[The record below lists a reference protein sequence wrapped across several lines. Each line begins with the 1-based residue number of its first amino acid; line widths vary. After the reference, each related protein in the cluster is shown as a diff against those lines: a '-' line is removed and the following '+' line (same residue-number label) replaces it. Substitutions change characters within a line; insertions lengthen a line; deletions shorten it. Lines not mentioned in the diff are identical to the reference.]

1 MKKALTV
8 EQLFLYGVELQTES
22 CHQAA
27 DSLHPWA
34 TDSSSPTGEPTNP
47 RLNHSSACA
56 FTTSPVFTKSN
67 EVHTENSF
75 CCSQKHG
82 DKL

>member
-1 MKKALTV
+1 MKKPLTA
-8 EQLFLYGVELQTES
+8 EQLFLCGGKLQTES

-34 TDSSSPTGEPTNP
+34 TDPSSPTGEPTNP
-47 RLNHSSACA
+47 RVNHSSACA
-56 FTTSPVFTKSN
+56 FTTSLVFTKSN

-75 CCSQKHG
+75 CCSQKDG
-82 DKL
+82 DML